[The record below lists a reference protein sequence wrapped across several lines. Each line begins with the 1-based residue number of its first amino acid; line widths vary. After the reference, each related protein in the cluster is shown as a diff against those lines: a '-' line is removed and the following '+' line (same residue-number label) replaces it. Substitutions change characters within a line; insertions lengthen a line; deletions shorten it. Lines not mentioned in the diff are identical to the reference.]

1 MSFPGKSIIL
11 SPRKG
16 IACLPSKV
24 NIMPGRFSWK
34 GYLRLSLVSIPVKS
48 YPAVNAC
55 SSHGVSLNQLH
66 EKCHSRIKYVK
77 TCPIH
82 GEVSPDEIVS
92 GFEYEK
98 GHYAVIEP
106 SELDALRTEADHAV
120 TVQSVVLAS
129 TVDPL
134 YLGGKTMYLVPDGKV
149 GQSAYAV
156 LQKALADENLIGVAQ
171 VVLNGKENT
180 VLLRPASKLIA
191 MVSVNYSDE
200 VTLPSEHDSE
210 VTAEGSAAEVKMMKT
225 LLGTIKEKRFQ
236 IGEYHDLYAERL
248 QALVAAKV
256 KGQKVVTAPHAE
268 EPPPVINLM
277 DALKQSLKHKDEK
290 PKPARTRSTAMK
302 STARRTRKRA

>member
-1 MSFPGKSIIL
+1 MSFSRKPTIL
-11 SPRKG
+11 SPEKD

-82 GEVSPDEIVS
+82 GEVLPDEIVS

-106 SELDALRTEADHAV
+106 SELDVLRTEADHAV
-120 TVQSVVLAS
+120 TVQSVVPAL

-156 LQKALADENLIGVAQ
+156 LQRALADENLIGVAQ

-200 VTLPSEHDSE
+200 VTLPSDHDRE
-210 VTAEGSAAEVKMMKT
+210 VTAEGSAAEVKMIKT
-225 LLGTIKEKRFQ
+225 LLGT
-236 IGEYHDLYAERL
+236 
-248 QALVAAKV
+248 
-256 KGQKVVTAPHAE
+256 
-268 EPPPVINLM
+268 PPGTSPC
-277 DALKQSLKHKDEK
+277 
-290 PKPARTRSTAMK
+290 TRGNA
-302 STARRTRKRA
+302 